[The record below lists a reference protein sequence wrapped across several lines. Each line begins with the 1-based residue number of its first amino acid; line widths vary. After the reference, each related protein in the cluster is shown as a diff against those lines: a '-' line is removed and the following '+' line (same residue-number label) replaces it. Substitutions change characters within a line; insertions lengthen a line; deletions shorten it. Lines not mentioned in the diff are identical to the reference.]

1 MWSIFKRELH
11 AFFYTPVGYSLWGI
25 FLLINGLFLW
35 IFPSSFNLLDAG
47 FGDLNLFF
55 ELNPWLLIFL
65 LAAMGMKS
73 FSEEIK
79 LGTLELLLT
88 KPLSNVQ
95 LILAKFS
102 ALTVLIA
109 LTLSVAVFYVF
120 VLRGILQPG
129 DAIDWGVFWGSF
141 FGLFLFSMTLA
152 AISLWASTLVESALS
167 AFLIGAFAGLFHY
180 YGWGQIATFFNDYTT
195 YSFIKSIG
203 LQFHYSELNK
213 GVIRLDNVIYLCLQT
228 VFFLF
233 WTHINLNNKNQ

>member
-11 AFFYTPVGYSLWGI
+11 AFFYTPVGYSLWGT

-35 IFPSSFNLLDAG
+35 VFPSSFNLLDAG

-65 LAAMGMKS
+65 LPAMGMKS
-73 FSEEIK
+73 FSEELK

-88 KPLSNVQ
+88 KPISMGQ
-95 LILAKFS
+95 LIVAKFF
-102 ALTVLIA
+102 ALAVLIT
-109 LTLSVAVFYVF
+109 LTLSVAVFYLF
-120 VLRGILQPG
+120 VLRGNLQPD
-129 DAIDWGVFWGSF
+129 DAIDWGIFWGSF

-152 AISLWASTLVESALS
+152 AISLWASTFVKSAFS
-167 AFLIGAFAGLFHY
+167 AFLIGTFVGLFHY
-180 YGWGQIATFFNDYTT
+180 YGWGQIAAFFNDYTT
-195 YSFIKSIG
+195 FSFIKAIG

-213 GVIRLDNVIYLCLQT
+213 GVIRLDNLIYLCLQT

-233 WTHINLNNKNQ
+233 WTRINLNNQIQ